1 MKRLLLAL
9 IFTVLLSAAVAGSA
23 SASTWTGRQL
33 TGEAA
38 KVTMFGA
45 SCPTVSLC
53 VMVGGQNTVATSTN
67 PTGPSADWNTAY
79 IGEGARPTGSNEI
92 FPGRQIRAVACPS
105 SSLCI
110 AVSFEG
116 LIYTSTNPTGGVSA
130 WSVTDLSGTGP
141 STHLYGISCPSP
153 SFCAVSAGKGKIV
166 TSTNPTG
173 GVSAWSVTQLEQ
185 PFELRG
191 ISCASP
197 SLCVAVGDDGGA
209 RPESIADGEIVSST
223 NPLGGAWQ
231 QVQMPGAQGSLY
243 GVSCPAPNL
252 CVTGN
257 LLGNLVLST
266 NPTGAASAWTT
277 TDGGGSV
284 QITAADC
291 LSVSHCV
298 VVDNNGDVL
307 TSTNPTGGPGDW
319 TFKNVVPYPGV
330 DETAANAMFGVSC
343 PSISLCAVAGNDG
356 QIFTSEDPFAESP
369 VPVEKTGGKKKNKKR
384 PRRPRTTIAARP
396 PLGVEIH
403 SGKVWVRFHFFARN
417 HVQFRGFACKIDGR
431 SVKRCHSP
439 KGYRVGL
446 GRHVFRVRAID
457 WTGLKG
463 PPAVARFRVCHPTT
477 LPNCM
482 GDPSPA
488 LLGDTNAPALL
499 QSLGRVSA
507 PVTTG
512 IGPNN

>member
-1 MKRLLLAL
+1 MRRLSLAL
-9 IFTVLLSAAVAGSA
+9 ILAVLLSAAVVGSA
-23 SASTWTGRQL
+23 SGSTWTGRQL

-53 VMVGGQNTVATSTN
+53 VIVGGQNTVATSTD
-67 PTGPSADWNTAY
+67 PTGPTADWNTAY
-79 IGEGARPTGSNEI
+79 VGEGAVPTGSNDT
-92 FPGRQIRAVACPS
+92 FPGRQIRGVACVSP
-105 SSLCI
+105 SLCV

-116 LIYTSTNPTGGVSA
+116 LVYTSTNPTGGASA
-130 WSVTDLSGTGP
+130 WSVTDLSSTGP

-153 SFCAVSAGKGKIV
+153 SFCAAAAGKGKIV

-173 GVSAWSVTQLEQ
+173 GASAWSVTQLEQ
-185 PFELRG
+185 PVELRG

-197 SLCVAVGDDGGA
+197 SLCVAVGDDGDA
-209 RPESIADGEIVSST
+209 IPERVVDGEIVSSA

-231 QVQMPGAQGSLY
+231 QVELPGAQGSLY
-243 GVSCPAPNL
+243 GVSCPAPTL

-257 LLGNLVLST
+257 QVGNLVLST
-266 NPTGAASAWTT
+266 NPSGAASAWNT

-291 LSVSHCV
+291 PSVSRCV

-307 TSTNPTGGPGDW
+307 TSTNPTGDSGDW
-319 TFKNVVPYPGV
+319 TFTNVVPYPGV

-343 PSISLCAVAGNDG
+343 PSTSLCAVAGNDG
-356 QIFTSEDPFAESP
+356 QIFTSEDPFAESSAP
-369 VPVEKTGGKKKNKKR
+369 AEKTGGKRKSKKR

-403 SGKVWVRFHFFARN
+403 GGKVWVRFHFFARG
-417 HVQFRGFACKIDGR
+417 HGQFRGFACKIDGR
-431 SVKRCHSP
+431 AVRRCHSP

-446 GRHVFRVRAID
+446 GRHVFRVRAIG

-463 PPAVARFRVCHPTT
+463 PPAVARFKVCHPTT

-482 GDPSPA
+482 GRPDRAPFGNTMPPG
-488 LLGDTNAPALL
+488 LGS
-499 QSLGRVSA
+499 SLGGGSPR
-507 PVTTG
+507 
-512 IGPNN
+512 N